1 MGFVIHSIR
10 EFQNNLLHSYFKH
23 QNIESFFRQ
32 LNLYG
37 FKRTTDGRKVRGKG
51 IDACCSFKHQ
61 YFIRDK
67 PELIGFI
74 KRSYVKRHTKEVKTR
89 TAPAESLHSQA
100 SYGKHFLSSTPVAP
114 DFPSYPIGSA
124 VTEKQSLFVT
134 MPAVFRDSYHSSRKI
149 TPPASAYMEGKSIDA
164 LTVSTFPP
172 GMSN

>member
-1 MGFVIHSIR
+1 MGFKIHSIR

-67 PELIGFI
+67 PELIGYI
-74 KRSYVKRHTKEVKTR
+74 KRSYVKRHTRESKTH
-89 TAPAESLHSQA
+89 TAPAESLRLQA
-100 SYGKHFLSSTPVAP
+100 SYSKHFLSSTAVAS
-114 DFPSYPIGSA
+114 DFPSYSIGSV
-124 VTEKQSLFVT
+124 VTEKRSFLSA
-134 MPAVFRDSYHSSRKI
+134 MPATLGDFYDPSRKI
-149 TPPASAYMEGKSIDA
+149 APPASAYMEGKSIDT
-164 LTVSTFPP
+164 LTASDFPP
-172 GMSN
+172 GMSS